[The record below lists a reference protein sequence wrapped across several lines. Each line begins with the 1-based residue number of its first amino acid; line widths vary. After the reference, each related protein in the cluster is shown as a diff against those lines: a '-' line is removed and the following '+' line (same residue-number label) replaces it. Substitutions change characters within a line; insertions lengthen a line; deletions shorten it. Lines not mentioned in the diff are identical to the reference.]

1 MFLLGG
7 KEPQFSFVDQD
18 LSWLYDKKDGYLK
31 PKYLAT
37 FVTPD
42 NLTPEQNKQYNQ
54 LKQGS
59 INSKIFSPGL
69 EVIIS
74 GYD

>member
-1 MFLLGG
+1 M
-7 KEPQFSFVDQD
+7 
-18 LSWLYDKKDGYLK
+18 K
-31 PKYLAT
+31 PKYSVT

-42 NLTPEQNKQYNQ
+42 DLTPEQNKQYNQ
-54 LKQGS
+54 LKQGPVY
-59 INSKIFSPGL
+59 SKIISPGL